1 MTHIII
7 CKLMTDVQN
16 MAHASDEVLYS
27 FFYNQ
32 SQAISIYL
40 SVFLSFASCTVFEWK
55 KNAFHYR
62 RIRTVLLHDT
72 ICYQTLPL
80 HDLFAREKTNGYT
93 NEVFR
98 IRGTIEL
105 KKIG

>member
-1 MTHIII
+1 
-7 CKLMTDVQN
+7 

-27 FFYNQ
+27 FLIINRNIDIFISFYHLRAAQ
-32 SQAISIYL
+32 
-40 SVFLSFASCTVFEWK
+40 FLSG
-55 KNAFHYR
+55 KNAFPYR

-105 KKIG
+105 QQIG